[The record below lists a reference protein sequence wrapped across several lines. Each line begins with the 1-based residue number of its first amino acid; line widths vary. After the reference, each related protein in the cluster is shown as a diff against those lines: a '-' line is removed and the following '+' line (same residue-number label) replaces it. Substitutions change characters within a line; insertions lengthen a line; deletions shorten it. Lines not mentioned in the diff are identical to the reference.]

1 MGERRNV
8 LVIGAGAVGGIIAAI
23 LKKNG
28 YNVSLVTKYQD
39 VADIANSKGLHIFG
53 QCGSHH
59 VKVPSVARVIDIKL
73 HPDFVFIA
81 TKALDMPQAARDV
94 LPFLHENCKVISMQ
108 NGIVEEEL
116 ASIVGKERTVGC
128 TVGWGATMHGKA
140 ELEMTSGGEFV
151 IGSLNKPGDESL
163 QEIKTMLDHIVPVTI
178 SDHIMSHLYSKL
190 IINSCISTLGAVC
203 GLTLGKMLSQRK
215 IRCIFLKIIK
225 EAIDVAKAMKLI
237 VNPYAGKLNFYALLK
252 KGKLRQHLFLMAF
265 GFKYRKLTSSSLQSL
280 KRGGRTEVQYF
291 NGYIEEK
298 GKEYEV
304 PTPVN
309 SLLTR
314 MVKEIEEKKR
324 EIRVEN
330 FDDAGF

>member
-1 MGERRNV
+1 MGVRKNI
-8 LVIGAGAVGGIIAAI
+8 LVIGSGAVGGITAAI
-23 LKKNG
+23 LKKSG

-39 VADIANSKGLHIFG
+39 VADIANTRGLHIFG
-53 QCGSHH
+53 QCGNHH
-59 VKVPSVARVIDIKL
+59 VKVPSVARVLDIKM
-73 HPDFVFIA
+73 HPDYVYIA

-94 LPFLHENCKVISMQ
+94 LPFLHENCKVISLQ

-116 ASIVGKERTVGC
+116 ASIVGEERTIGC

-140 ELEMTSGGEFV
+140 ELEMSSGGEFV
-151 IGSLNKPGDESL
+151 IGSLINKDDASL
-163 QEIKTMLDHIVPVTI
+163 EEIKTMLDHIVPVTI

-225 EAIDVAKAMKLI
+225 EAIDVAKAMKL
-237 VNPYAGKLNFYALLK
+237 VVYPYAGKLNYYALLK
-252 KGKLRQHLFLMAF
+252 QGKLRQHIFLMAF

-280 KRGGRTEVQYF
+280 KRGSRTEVQYF

-298 GKEYEV
+298 GKDFGV
-304 PTPVN
+304 STPVN
-309 SLLTR
+309 SLLTK

-324 EIRVEN
+324 EITPEN
-330 FDDAGF
+330 FDELA